1 MIRMN
6 SEHYERIELGFAD
19 YCKNSAIYA
28 NLIKGKK
35 STVFREER
43 REERFNEVFSENHPL
58 E

>member
-1 MIRMN
+1 MN

-35 STVFREER
+35 IHGVSR
-43 REERFNEVFSENHPL
+43 RAKRGEV
-58 E
+58 

>member
-1 MIRMN
+1 MN

-35 STVFREER
+35 IQEHGVSR
-43 REERFNEVFSENHPL
+43 RAKRGEV
-58 E
+58 